1 MGLEDRIRR
10 LEASRASRSARA
22 RSTSRTADLER
33 HAALIEYVR
42 HNGREVPL
50 PEHLLPPRDPVA
62 ERESIEWLRNSGSG
76 WDTDPEA
83 MALLEAWERDL
94 RA

>member
-22 RSTSRTADLER
+22 RSTSPTADLER
-33 HAALIEYVR
+33 HAALVEYVR
-42 HNGREVPL
+42 DHGREVPL
-50 PEHLLPPRDPVA
+50 PEHLVHWD
-62 ERESIEWLRNSGSG
+62 REEEIATLGWLRSSGSG

-83 MALLEAWERDL
+83 IALLEAWERDL

>member
-22 RSTSRTADLER
+22 HSTGPTAALER

-42 HNGREVPL
+42 HYGRDVPL
-50 PEHLLPPRDPVA
+50 PEHLVHRD
-62 ERESIEWLRNSGSG
+62 REEEIATLEWLRSSGSG
-76 WDTDPEA
+76 WDNDA
-83 MALLEAWERDL
+83 DAIALLEAWERDL

>member
-1 MGLEDRIRR
+1 MGPLNARIGK
-10 LEASRASRSARA
+10 LEATRTARS
-22 RSTSRTADLER
+22 RSTSPTAALER
-33 HAALIEYVR
+33 YAALIEYLR
-42 HNGREVPL
+42 HHGREVPL

-62 ERESIEWLRNSGSG
+62 ERESIEWLKNSGSG

-83 MALLEAWERDL
+83 IALLEAWERVL